1 MLFFLEG
8 KNIEIIKSEKGQE
21 KKQGLVLVE
30 TDEFLFLKTKDGVEK
45 IKKKKLIV
53 KIVEK
58 NKIFY
63 LKTENLPKIKQR
75 IKKIKKFL

>member
-58 NKIFY
+58 
-63 LKTENLPKIKQR
+63 T
-75 IKKIKKFL
+75 KFFI